1 MVKISI
7 IIANHQANKLFF
19 NTLASVI
26 NSWVS
31 YSEVI
36 VVNNGLN
43 LENTS
48 KIKLW
53 QKQHKSPLI
62 KFLNLEEGNPSLAR
76 NMGAKKAKGRY
87 LLFLDNDTQ
96 VKKDWLDNV
105 TGYLD
110 NHPHVGAGQLKLLR
124 IGNNT
129 FDSAGELITANGFL
143 VERAREALDNG
154 QFNKASQ
161 TFSGKGAAM
170 IIRRKLFYKIGGF
183 DRDYIYYWEEPDL
196 MWRVWK
202 AGFQVKFL
210 WMGCVTHAYGSQAKP
225 TPLIPES
232 NQVYFACRNQILTI
246 AKNAVGWHL
255 WRMLFWVGLAWS
267 GLLVLML
274 LKCQW
279 NQAKSIVRAFGWL
292 LSNIGLILRKRK
304 WVQTNLKSSDSWIK
318 QLFVKQGISWY
329 AGKALAY
336 ISGRGF

>member
-26 NSWVS
+26 KSWAS

-36 VVNNGLN
+36 VVNNGLDPSQSDQIRRRLN
-43 LENTS
+43 RQHPSAVKLLE
-48 KIKLW
+48 LV
-53 QKQHKSPLI
+53 
-62 KFLNLEEGNPSLAR
+62 EANPSLAR
-76 NMGAKKAKGRY
+76 NMGAKVARGKY
-87 LLFLDNDTQ
+87 LLFLDNDIQ
-96 VKKDWLDNV
+96 VEKGWLDRV
-105 TGYLD
+105 IEYLD
-110 NHPHVGAGQLKLLR
+110 KHPQVGAGQLKLLR
-124 IGNNT
+124 MKSNC

-161 TFSGKGAAM
+161 IFSGKGAAM

-232 NQVYFACRNQILTI
+232 NQVFFACRNQILTI

-255 WRMLFWVGLAWS
+255 WRMLFWVDMAWC
-267 GLLVLML
+267 GLLVLMIV
-274 LKCQW
+274 KGQW
-279 NQAKSIVRAFGWL
+279 DQAKSIVRAFGWL
-292 LSNIGLILRKRK
+292 LSNIKLILHKRK
-304 WVQTNLKSSDSWIK
+304 WVQTNLKSSDNWII
-318 QLFVKQGISWY
+318 QLFAKQDIDWY

-336 ISGRGF
+336 ISGGGF